1 MWECEAGPG
10 EAPPTGSGVS
20 NLSNVSVT
28 IQPIV
33 ASCCALIS
41 ADLSEVELLMGNK
54 GNISVYALLLP
65 QISLLCSVCVHRR
78 GCKASPDKSEEEGF
92 SCSFIHHCLC
102 NLMCFKLFHVCTLL
116 WSLEWFNKYCWCNMS
131 LLTADNKP
139 TPRTYPVPCTTDQP
153 VSGAVLFLTA
163 SWAPLLFSRDQSCT
177 DRSLANWQ
185 L

>member
-20 NLSNVSVT
+20 NLSNVSIT

-41 ADLSEVELLMGNK
+41 ADLSEGELMGNK
-54 GNISVYALLLP
+54 GNIFVYALLLP

-78 GCKASPDKSEEEGF
+78 GCKASTVKSEEEEGV

-102 NLMCFKLFHVCTLL
+102 NLMCFKLFHVCTVL
-116 WSLEWFNKYCWCNMS
+116 WSLE
-131 LLTADNKP
+131 
-139 TPRTYPVPCTTDQP
+139 
-153 VSGAVLFLTA
+153 
-163 SWAPLLFSRDQSCT
+163 
-177 DRSLANWQ
+177 
-185 L
+185 